1 VILIFSPNVSN
12 IAANDVRAALSTTN
26 AAGKVAYLFAL
37 LSPVRCYDGAAK
49 WCSSTEELAQ
59 RKLDSAAKVESLS
72 GIGAPGSQNE
82 LPLDEY
88 LARTLQKS
96 HNCR

>member
-1 VILIFSPNVSN
+1 MILTFSPNVSL

>member
-1 VILIFSPNVSN
+1 VILTFSPNVSN

-26 AAGKVAYLFAL
+26 AAGKVAYLFTL

-59 RKLDSAAKVESLS
+59 RSEGRKPLGDWCPRFAK
-72 GIGAPGSQNE
+72 
-82 LPLDEY
+82 
-88 LARTLQKS
+88 
-96 HNCR
+96 